1 MGTQQT
7 KLLLSEQQKELINK
21 ITVKADVVTYGE
33 LVWRALLYAKREMIT
48 IDYLIN
54 YISFIT
60 DKQHDNVV
68 YLQNRFTLHS
78 DLKALSQSYKE
89 IGYNIKMKGVV
100 LLYVLYYADKALN
113 VDISQYR
120 VQSHHD

>member
-1 MGTQQT
+1 MQT

-120 VQSHHD
+120 VKSHD

>member
-21 ITVKADVVTYGE
+21 IAEKENVVTGE
-33 LVWRALLYAKREMIT
+33 LVWKALLYAKREMIT

-54 YISFIT
+54 YISFVT

-68 YLQNRFTLHS
+68 YLQNRFTLHN

-89 IGYNIKMKGVV
+89 IGYNIRIKGVV

-120 VQSHHD
+120 VKSYHD

>member
-1 MGTQQT
+1 METQQT

-21 ITVKADVVTYGE
+21 IAEKENVVTGE
-33 LVWRALLYAKREMIT
+33 LVWRALLYAKRGMIT

-54 YISFIT
+54 YISFVT

-68 YLQNRFTLHS
+68 YLQNRFTLHN

-89 IGYNIKMKGVV
+89 SGYNIRIKGVV

-120 VQSHHD
+120 VKSHHD